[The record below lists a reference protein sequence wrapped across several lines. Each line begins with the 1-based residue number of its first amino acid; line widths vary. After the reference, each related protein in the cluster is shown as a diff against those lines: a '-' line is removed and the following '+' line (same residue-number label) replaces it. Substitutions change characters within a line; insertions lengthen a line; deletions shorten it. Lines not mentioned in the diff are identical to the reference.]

1 MNKSIKKIITFCT
14 VMVLSLTV
22 VGCSKKDPSQ
32 EGNSSKK
39 ETVEKKEAMTP
50 EQVLDEY
57 FKDVKK
63 AENLKSP
70 KDVNT
75 VLAKAFNNGDS
86 NVDFVKEMGKENTD
100 KFIKDFMI
108 PIANNIEYKIVETNI
123 NDNKA
128 TAKVNITAID
138 ISEKI
143 EDIFGG
149 LIREGMKLAL
159 DGKEPTDQE
168 MAGILINE
176 LINAS
181 KGENVK
187 KSSSNIEMTLEKKN
201 NEWIINE
208 NTQLEDIL
216 AGNLNK
222 IGEKFKS
229 FDMGTPSN

>member
-22 VGCSKKDPSQ
+22 VGCSKKDSSQ

-39 ETVEKKEAMTP
+39 ETVEKKEALTP

-63 AENLKSP
+63 AENLKSS
-70 KDVNT
+70 KDAHSI
-75 VLAKAFNNGDS
+75 LAKAFNNANDT
-86 NVDFVKEMGKENTD
+86 DYIEEIGKENAD
-100 KFIKDFMI
+100 KIIKDFMI
-108 PIANNIEYKIVETNI
+108 PIANSIEYKIGEVTI

-128 TAKVNITAID
+128 TAKVTITAID

-143 EDIFGG
+143 EDILGG
-149 LIREGMKLAL
+149 LIREAMKLAL

-168 MAGILINE
+168 MAGILIDE

-181 KGENVK
+181 KGENAQ
-187 KSSSNIEMTLEKKN
+187 KSTSDIEITLEKKN
-201 NEWIINE
+201 NEWIVNE
-208 NTQLEDIL
+208 NAQLEDIL

-222 IGEKFKS
+222 IEEKFKS

>member
-22 VGCSKKDPSQ
+22 VGCSKKES
-32 EGNSSKK
+32 
-39 ETVEKKEAMTP
+39 MTP
-50 EQVLDEY
+50 EQVVGEY

-70 KDVNT
+70 EDVNT
-75 VLAKAFNNGDS
+75 ILAKTFNNDDS
-86 NVDFVKEMGKENTD
+86 NPDFVEEIGKENID
-100 KFIKDFMI
+100 KFINDFMI
-108 PIANNIEYKIVETNI
+108 PIANNIEYKIGETNI

-128 TAKVNITAID
+128 TVKVNITAID
-138 ISEKI
+138 ISEKTK
-143 EDIFGG
+143 DIFGG
-149 LIREGMKLAL
+149 LISEAMKLAL

-181 KGENVK
+181 KGENVE
-187 KSSSNIEMTLEKKN
+187 KSSSDIEMTLEKKD
-201 NEWIINE
+201 NEWVVTE
-208 NTQLEDIL
+208 NTQLENIL

-222 IGEKFKS
+222 IEEKLKS
-229 FDMGTPSN
+229 FDMGAPSN